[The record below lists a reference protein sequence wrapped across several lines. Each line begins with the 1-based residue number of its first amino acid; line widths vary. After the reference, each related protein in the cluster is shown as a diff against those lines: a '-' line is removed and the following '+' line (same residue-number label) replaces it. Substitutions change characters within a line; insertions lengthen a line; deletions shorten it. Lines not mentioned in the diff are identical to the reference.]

1 MQNPTEN
8 LLSGAL
14 AVVMEYQR
22 TGCQK
27 AAQKVLI
34 TLKALIHSDE
44 IPEELISQAE
54 ELVEEIEQKENVK
67 AVNGRLRQ
75 MADSPKQRIQ
85 ISIAKSVEELCI
97 LGSFKMRDY
106 PVYADMTLE

>member
-34 TLKALIHSDE
+34 TLKALINSAQ

-54 ELVEEIEQKENVK
+54 DLVEEIEQKETTQLMNDQVRK
-67 AVNGRLRQ
+67 VT
-75 MADSPKQRIQ
+75 DHSKQKVQ
-85 ISIAKSVEELCI
+85 KSIAKSANELCI
-97 LGSFKMRDY
+97 LGAFHVKAR